1 MLIVEIFQAIGLITF
16 IIILTIIFM
25 IMIKIIC
32 KKKISP
38 EYKYEIE
45 VKNQDIINDIIYNK
59 NSYSMDQ
66 INGKLNEILDKIN
79 NKELKKLE
87 RRKIINYIKTKL
99 INMEIVKMNNDRQTI
114 LNYTND
120 INNYFRYLEE
130 FDEIDNIIYNN

>member
-1 MLIVEIFQAIGLITF
+1 MLIIEIFQAIGLITF

>member
-1 MLIVEIFQAIGLITF
+1 MLIIEIFQAIGLITF

-59 NSYSMDQ
+59 NSYLMDQ

-79 NKELKKLE
+79 KKELKKLE
-87 RRKIINYIKTKL
+87 RRKIINYIKTRL

>member
-38 EYKYEIE
+38 EYKYEVE

-66 INGKLNEILDKIN
+66 INGKLNEILDKIDD
-79 NKELKKLE
+79 KELKKLK
-87 RRKIINYIKTKL
+87 RRKIINYIKTRL

>member
-99 INMEIVKMNNDRQTI
+99 INMEIIKMNNDRQTI

>member
-1 MLIVEIFQAIGLITF
+1 MLIIEIFQAIGLITF

-99 INMEIVKMNNDRQTI
+99 INMEIIKMNNDRQTI

>member
-1 MLIVEIFQAIGLITF
+1 MLIIEIFQAIGLITF

-87 RRKIINYIKTKL
+87 RRKIINYIKY
-99 INMEIVKMNNDRQTI
+99 I
-114 LNYTND
+114 
-120 INNYFRYLEE
+120 
-130 FDEIDNIIYNN
+130 

>member
-1 MLIVEIFQAIGLITF
+1 MLIIEIFQAIGLITF

-59 NSYSMDQ
+59 NSYLMDQ

-87 RRKIINYIKTKL
+87 RRKIINYIKTRL